1 MDLQVGFNIS
11 LFNRLKFI
19 SNGFFL
25 FLKGTGKTHLG
36 VEITREI
43 IYQHYRDFGTNP
55 RILFVA
61 PSDSALNEIVK
72 RLLLVSFSFGTILYK
87 NVRIIGSIFI
97 WVYRNIHSHSLF
109 HGQLAMIML
118 KVNLLVQYN
127 PL

>member
-87 NVRIIGSIFI
+87 T
-97 WVYRNIHSHSLF
+97 YE
-109 HGQLAMIML
+109 
-118 KVNLLVQYN
+118 
-127 PL
+127 